1 MNKGYKMN
9 SIVQTIENKLGIKGM
24 NVFDA
29 VRQTREALS
38 ATTNGQPDPDLT
50 YARSVDLIKSF
61 GVEDPTTIVDGD
73 KQARL
78 MATALVSTLVNN
90 RDNFSLDKAL
100 EEARIK
106 VANVEAMV
114 GKKTAKKA
122 KVKTVKESKPKADKP
137 ARASR
142 SAVDLTAARD
152 IFKAEPEARVYDL
165 VTKVAEAYSVD
176 RAKAYGILH
185 KVRKESK

>member
-1 MNKGYKMN
+1 MNA
-9 SIVQTIENKLGIKGM
+9 IVQTIENKLGIKGM

-29 VRQTREALS
+29 VRHTRETLS

-61 GVEDPTTIVDGD
+61 GVEDPTTLVDGD

-78 MATALVSTLVNN
+78 FATALVSTLVNN
-90 RDNFSLDKAL
+90 RDNFSLDKAI

-114 GKKTAKKA
+114 GKKVAKA
-122 KVKTVKESKPKADKP
+122 KPKAVKESKPKAPRNEKSVKK
-137 ARASR
+137 SR
-142 SAVDLTAARD
+142 SAFDLTKARD
-152 IFKAEPEARVYDL
+152 IFKADPQGRVYDL
-165 VTKVAEAYSVD
+165 VTRVAEAYEVD
-176 RAKAYGILH
+176 RAKAYGLLH
-185 KVRKESK
+185 KVRKEAA

>member
-1 MNKGYKMN
+1 MNKGYNMN

-29 VRQTREALS
+29 VRHTREALS

-114 GKKTAKKA
+114 GKKTTKKA

-165 VTKVAEAYSVD
+165 VTKVAEAYGVD

>member
-1 MNKGYKMN
+1 MNKGMNMN
-9 SIVQTIENKLGIKGM
+9 SVVATIEKKLGIASM

-29 VRQTREALS
+29 VRTTREALT

-61 GVEDPTTIVDGD
+61 GVEDPTTIVESSQ
-73 KQARL
+73 QARL
-78 MATALVSTLVNN
+78 FATALVSTMVNN
-90 RDNFSLDKAL
+90 RDNFSLDQAI
-100 EEARIK
+100 EEARVK

-114 GKKTAKKA
+114 GKKKA
-122 KVKTVKESKPKADKP
+122 KAAKPKAEKQVKPKADKP
-137 ARASR
+137 VRASR
-142 SAVDLTAARD
+142 SAVDLTAARG
-152 IFKAEPEARVYDL
+152 IFRAEPGARVYDL

-185 KVRKESK
+185 KVRKEAA

>member
-1 MNKGYKMN
+1 MNA
-9 SIVQTIENKLGIKGM
+9 IVQTIETKLGIKGM

-29 VRQTREALS
+29 VRHTRETLS

-78 MATALVSTLVNN
+78 FATALVSTLVNN
-90 RDNFSLDKAL
+90 RDNFSLDKAI

-106 VANVEAMV
+106 VANVEKMI
-114 GKKTAKKA
+114 GSKKEKT
-122 KVKTVKESKPKADKP
+122 KVVKETKPKAPRNEKSVKK
-137 ARASR
+137 SR
-142 SAVDLTAARD
+142 SAFDLTKARD
-152 IFKAEPEARVYDL
+152 IFKADPQGRVYDL
-165 VTKVAEAYSVD
+165 VSRVAEAYEVP

-185 KVRKESK
+185 RVRKEAA

>member
-1 MNKGYKMN
+1 MNKGYNMN
-9 SIVQTIENKLGIKGM
+9 PIVQTIENKLGIKGM

-29 VRQTREALS
+29 VRHTRETLS

-61 GVEDPTTIVDGD
+61 GVEDPTTLVDGD

-78 MATALVSTLVNN
+78 FATALVSTLVNN
-90 RDNFSLDKAL
+90 RDNFSLDKAI

-106 VANVEAMV
+106 VANVEKMV
-114 GKKTAKKA
+114 GSKKEKT
-122 KVKTVKESKPKADKP
+122 KVVKETKPKAPRNEKSVKK
-137 ARASR
+137 SR
-142 SAVDLTAARD
+142 SAFDLTKARD
-152 IFKAEPEARVYDL
+152 IFKADPQGRVYDL
-165 VTKVAEAYSVD
+165 VSRVAEAYEVD

-185 KVRKESK
+185 RVRKEAA